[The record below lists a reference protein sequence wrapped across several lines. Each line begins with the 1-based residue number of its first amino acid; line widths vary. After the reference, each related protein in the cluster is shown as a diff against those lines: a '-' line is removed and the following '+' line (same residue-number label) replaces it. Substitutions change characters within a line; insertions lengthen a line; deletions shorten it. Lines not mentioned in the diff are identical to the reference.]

1 MTLMSPSLSG
11 LRQGPHEGSA
21 REAGMT
27 GAVVCNPSQPL
38 RFISTASAGWGNR
51 IGWLLTAAAIAEALN
66 KSAIYTYWR
75 PALLKGHCCNYDV
88 AELHKLVS
96 FPRVI
101 RFLDRE
107 ADFEPRRPWRLLEA
121 VPTTTLPHPVKNA
134 KNNLVRCSKGRSC
147 APPTVY
153 SYRKA
158 LPKTTRHACLA
169 CLHLLSTSHAGV
181 VASSRVLSRGLC
193 LPCRRQRLHPRAG
206 LDHMWDEMASEGC
219 FPTCG
224 VTRATFLAKY
234 RSVYAQLRPRTS
246 VQHVERPSSM
256 SGALPPWGIR
266 AAVGCLPLRG

>member
-1 MTLMSPSLSG
+1 
-11 LRQGPHEGSA
+11 
-21 REAGMT
+21 MT

-206 LDHMWDEMASEGC
+206 LDHVGRD
-219 FPTCG
+219 G
-224 VTRATFLAKY
+224 VRGLLPNVRCHSGHLPCQIPLGLRAVAAAHVCPAC
-234 RSVYAQLRPRTS
+234 RAP
-246 VQHVERPSSM
+246 VQHVRCLASL
-256 SGALPPWGIR
+256 GDK
-266 AAVGCLPLRG
+266 GCCGLLATQRLM

>member
-1 MTLMSPSLSG
+1 
-11 LRQGPHEGSA
+11 
-21 REAGMT
+21 MT
-27 GAVVCNPSQPL
+27 GAVCNPSQPL

-158 LPKTTRHACLA
+158 LPKTTRHACCMSSPFEHIA
-169 CLHLLSTSHAGV
+169 C
-181 VASSRVLSRGLC
+181 RC
-193 LPCRRQRLHPRAG
+193 
-206 LDHMWDEMASEGC
+206 GC
-219 FPTCG
+219 F
-224 VTRATFLAKY
+224 
-234 RSVYAQLRPRTS
+234 
-246 VQHVERPSSM
+246 
-256 SGALPPWGIR
+256 
-266 AAVGCLPLRG
+266 